1 MRESSFYQE
10 IMEEGVVNARRVDIL
25 DLIEARFGKK
35 EAAAFKKPL
44 GTIEDPNKLR
54 VLLRLALRCTE
65 LAELR
70 KAIADSSGE
79 RK

>member
-10 IMEEGVVNARRVDIL
+10 IMEEGSVMTGRFDIL
-25 DLIEARFGKK
+25 DVIEARFGKK

-54 VLLRLALRCTE
+54 ALHRLALRCTD